1 MNICLSLFI
10 DNSTVFIIKIFT
22 HYSKHMQFK
31 VWAMFSDLH
40 NHLTIIPLCGH
51 EIRPSGHTGD
61 SYIFGCHTESIL
73 SASQEC
79 AQQRWA
85 AQMVVLTAGERT
97 SNKTGRC
104 QLGSR
109 CLKHQFL
116 AAGYKVIL
124 DGFITDSLCQS
135 VFRTR
140 DHVWYIIFHS
150 TFTSPFC
157 VNSVDSTK
165 K

>member
-1 MNICLSLFI
+1 MFASNRHSPTIPSTSLF
-10 DNSTVFIIKIFT
+10 NLAQTYECMTRYPAT
-22 HYSKHMQFK
+22 HTSPL
-31 VWAMFSDLH
+31 LH
-40 NHLTIIPLCGH
+40 LWGN
-51 EIRPSGHTGD
+51 EICPSGHTGD
-61 SYIFGCHTESIL
+61 SCIFVCHTARIL

-97 SNKTGRC
+97 SNKAGRC
-104 QLGSR
+104 QLGSG

-135 VFRTR
+135 VSGFL
-140 DHVWYIIFHS
+140 IICN
-150 TFTSPFC
+150 T
-157 VNSVDSTK
+157 
-165 K
+165 